1 MVKGMADGKLSI
13 GQVSKRTGIP
23 VKTLRFWSDEGLV
36 PPSGRTQS
44 GYRLY
49 SEADLVKID
58 LVRTLRDAG
67 LGLDAIGAVLRRE
80 HSLADVM
87 RLRLTAVEAHIAS
100 LRNVAAALRAALR
113 SANPSDREL
122 RRLWAVTHLS
132 NEERKATIERFYDQ
146 VAEGLPVD
154 PTWSKSMVD
163 AIAPNLPDDPTPE
176 QLDAWIELAEI
187 FSDPSFVASMREAS
201 RQTWTGEFDAVLYQR
216 VSDRTVAEAKEA
228 MAAGERETSERARAI
243 AERFIVESAPCW
255 KRSPDAAFRA
265 EMRERFARHDARA
278 SRVWELVATMKG
290 SPATASKVAEWT
302 WLVKA
307 IQAWMKATP

>member
-1 MVKGMADGKLSI
+1 MVRSMAGGKLSI

-36 PPSGRTQS
+36 PPSGRTPS

-49 SEADLVKID
+49 SEADLVKLD

-87 RLRLTAVEAHIAS
+87 RLRLTAIEAHIAS

-113 SANPSDREL
+113 SGEPSEPEL

-132 NEERKATIERFYDQ
+132 NEERKATIQRFYDR

-154 PTWSKSMVD
+154 ATWSKSMVD
-163 AIAPNLPDDPTPE
+163 AIAPNLPDDPTST
-176 QLDAWIELAEI
+176 QLDAWIELSEI
-187 FSDPSFVASMREAS
+187 LADPSFVASMREVS
-201 RQTWTGEFDAVLYQR
+201 RQTWTQEFDAVLYQR
-216 VSDRTVAEAKEA
+216 VSDATVAAAREAL
-228 MAAGERETSERARAI
+228 AAGEGATSERARAI
-243 AERFIVESAPCW
+243 AERFIVDSAPCW
-255 KRSPDAAFRA
+255 KREPDGAFRE
-265 EMRERFARHDARA
+265 EMKSRFANHDARA
-278 SRVWELVATMKG
+278 SRIWELVATMKG
-290 SPATASKVAEWT
+290 GPATASQIAEWT
-302 WLVKA
+302 WLVTA
-307 IQAWMKATP
+307 IKATL